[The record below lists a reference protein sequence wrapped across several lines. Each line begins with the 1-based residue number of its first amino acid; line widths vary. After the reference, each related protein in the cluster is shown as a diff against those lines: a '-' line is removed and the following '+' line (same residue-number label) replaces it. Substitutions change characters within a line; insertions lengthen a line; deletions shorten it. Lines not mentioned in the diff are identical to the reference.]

1 MPRSRS
7 LLKLPWRSGNL
18 LLADGPDPATG
29 FSVDLT
35 NCDREPIHVL
45 GKVQPFGFLIALT
58 ADWLVSRVSGNSEA
72 FIGQPPKAL
81 LGLPI
86 SAVFTGDAIHS
97 LRNRITLLR
106 GPDSVER
113 IFSLALTEGGPLFDV
128 AVHFS
133 GPLVVIE
140 AEAASHD
147 EVEASSTVRSMV
159 ARLGQADSL
168 AAFLRDGAR
177 QVRALTGFDRVMV
190 YRFADTGDGEV
201 VAEALRP
208 GIDSFYGL
216 HYPASDIPAQ
226 ARALYLRNIF
236 RVIADVEADPIPVI
250 PALDPTGV
258 ALDMSLCLTRAVSP
272 IHIEYLRNM
281 GVRASLS
288 ISIVVDGKLWG
299 LFACHHYS
307 PRLPTFAQR
316 SAAELFGQIFSMM
329 LESRERAETAEY
341 EGKARQVADRLLSAV
356 AQDHDLMSNAR
367 WLGDV
372 IFDTIPAD
380 GVGVYIDGH
389 MTFSGLTPDAP
400 SFAAIVTML
409 NQVAASQIYT
419 TNALSRVMPEAV
431 HFADRTSGLLA
442 IPLSRRPRDYVVLFR
457 AEQLRAVRWA
467 GKPGKD
473 MEYGPNGPRLSPR
486 KSFEEWS
493 ELVKGIALAFTP
505 AQIRVAEALRTALLE
520 VVLRLSDS
528 VDQERQRAHEK
539 QELLIAE
546 LNHRVRNILSLIR
559 GLLSQTRDSARSV
572 DEFIGT
578 LESRVHA
585 LARAHD
591 QITADRWA
599 PARLHDL
606 IEVEAGAYLG
616 ERSDRVRLEGPNVLL
631 TPGCF
636 TVLALVIHEML
647 TNAAKYGALSDN
659 GTVSIIW
666 RVDEDGSLLIDWTE
680 CGGPPV
686 VAPTRRGFGSTVIER
701 SIPYD
706 LEGHAEINYRLAGI
720 EAHFCIPSR
729 HVVSELAETI
739 DRDLAKP
746 AMPATPGLLKGRNV
760 LLVEDNMI
768 IAMDG
773 EDALRDLG
781 AEVSTAASVGRAREA
796 IALQALDMAVLD
808 FNLGHESSMPVADL
822 LAERGIP
829 FIFATGYGD
838 GLELPPRFKHVTLL
852 KKPYSGATLAQALG
866 AFVDSGA

>member
-1 MPRSRS
+1 MAESDIGR
-7 LLKLPWRSGNL
+7 
-18 LLADGPDPATG
+18 PAA
-29 FSVDLT
+29 VDLT

-45 GKVQPFGFLIALT
+45 GTVQPFGFLIALT
-58 ADWLVSRVSGNSEA
+58 ADWLVSRVSANVA
-72 FIGQPPKAL
+72 DFIGLSPEEV
-81 LGLPI
+81 LGKPV
-86 SAVFTGDAIHS
+86 SAVLSGDAIHT

-106 GPDSVER
+106 GPDAVER
-113 IFSLALTEGGPLFDV
+113 VFSLPLMDGGPAFDV

-133 GPLVVIE
+133 GQLVVIE
-140 AEAASHD
+140 GEPASHD
-147 EVEASSTVRSMV
+147 EMEASSTVRSMV
-159 ARLGQADSL
+159 SRLGQVEGM

-190 YRFADTGDGEV
+190 YRFSGSGDGEV

-208 GIDSFYGL
+208 GIESFFGL

-236 RVIADVEADPIPVI
+236 RVIADVNAPPV
-250 PALDPTGV
+250 PVMPQLDPAGM
-258 ALDMSLCLTRAVSP
+258 ALDMSLCLTREVSP

-281 GVRASLS
+281 GVDASLS
-288 ISIVVDGKLWG
+288 ISIIVEGKLWG
-299 LFACHHYS
+299 LFACHHYG

-329 LESRERAETAEY
+329 LESRERAETADY
-341 EGKARQVADRLLSAV
+341 EGKSRQVADRLLSAV
-356 AQDHDLMSNAR
+356 AQDNELLHNAA
-367 WLGDV
+367 WLGDI

-380 GVGVYIDGH
+380 GVGVYIDGQ
-389 MTFSGLTPDAP
+389 MILSGLTPDEPA
-400 SFAAIVTML
+400 FAAIVNMM
-409 NQVAASQIYT
+409 NRVAASQVYT
-419 TNALSRVMPEAV
+419 TDSLSSVLPEAAAY
-431 HFADRTSGLLA
+431 ADRAAGVLA

-457 AEQLRAVRWA
+457 AEQLRSVRWA
-467 GKPGKD
+467 GQQDKHVED
-473 MEYGPNGPRLSPR
+473 GPDGPRLSPR
-486 KSFEEWS
+486 KSFEAWS
-493 ELVKGIALAFTP
+493 QLVQGRALPFTP
-505 AQIRVAEALRTALLE
+505 AELRVAETLRTALLE
-520 VVLRLSDS
+520 VILRLSDS
-528 VDQERQRAHEK
+528 VDAERQRAHEK

-572 DEFIGT
+572 DDFIGT

-591 QITADRWA
+591 QITADRWS
-599 PARLHDL
+599 PARLYDL

-616 ERSDRVRLEGPNVLL
+616 EKSDRVRLSGPNVLL

-636 TVLALVIHEML
+636 TVMALVIHEML
-647 TNAAKYGALSDN
+647 TNAAKYGALSDS
-659 GTVSIIW
+659 GMVAIDW
-666 RVDEDGSLLIDWTE
+666 RLDEDGSLLLDWTE
-680 CGGPPV
+680 SGGPAV

-706 LEGHAEINYRLAGI
+706 LGGHAEIHYRLAGI
-720 EAHFCIPSR
+720 EAHFCIPST
-729 HVVSELAETI
+729 HVVAVLPDSVAAERSRTHAP
-739 DRDLAKP
+739 LVA
-746 AMPATPGLLKGRNV
+746 GLLKGRTV

-781 AEVSTAASVGRAREA
+781 AEVLTAASAGRAREA
-796 IALQALDMAVLD
+796 LALMPVDLAVLD
-808 FNLGHESSMPVADL
+808 FNLGAETSLPIADV

-838 GLELPPRFKHVTLL
+838 GLDLPSRFAHVTLV
-852 KKPYSGATLAQALG
+852 KKPYSGATLAQAL
-866 AFVDSGA
+866 APAMDAA

>member
-1 MPRSRS
+1 M
-7 LLKLPWRSGNL
+7 
-18 LLADGPDPATG
+18 ADGGTG
-29 FSVDLT
+29 ADFAVNLT

-45 GKVQPFGFLIALT
+45 GTVQPFGFLIALT
-58 ADWLVSRVSGNSEA
+58 ADWLVSRVSANSAA
-72 FIGQPPKAL
+72 FIGLSPDDMLGKPVSAL
-81 LGLPI
+81 LDGE
-86 SAVFTGDAIHS
+86 AIHT

-113 IFSLALTEGGPLFDV
+113 IFSLPLMPGGAPFDV

-133 GPLVVIE
+133 GQLVVIE
-140 AEAASHD
+140 AEPASAD
-147 EVEASSTVRSMV
+147 EMEASSTVRAMV
-159 ARLGQADSL
+159 ARLAQADGMT
-168 AAFLRDGAR
+168 AFLRDGAR

-190 YRFADTGDGEV
+190 YRFADGGDGEV

-208 GIDSFYGL
+208 GIDSFFGL
-216 HYPASDIPAQ
+216 HYPASDIPVQ

-236 RVIADVEADPIPVI
+236 RVIADVQAVPV
-250 PALDPTGV
+250 PVVPTLDPTGA

-281 GVRASLS
+281 GVGASLS
-288 ISIVVDGKLWG
+288 ISIIVEGRLWG
-299 LFACHHYS
+299 LFACHHYA

-329 LESRERAETAEY
+329 LESRERAETAAY
-341 EGKARQVADRLLSAV
+341 EGKARQVADRLMSAV
-356 AQDHDLMSNAR
+356 AQDHDLLSNAR
-367 WLGDV
+367 WLGDI

-380 GVGVYIDGH
+380 GVGVYIDGQIS
-389 MTFSGLTPDAP
+389 FSGLTPDKAA
-400 SFAAIVTML
+400 FASIVSML
-409 NQVAASQIYT
+409 NRVAASQVYT
-419 TNALSRVMPEAV
+419 TDTLSRVLPEAAAY
-431 HFADRTSGLLA
+431 ADRAAGLLA

-467 GKPGKD
+467 GNQDKHI
-473 MEYGPNGPRLSPR
+473 EYGPNGPRLTPR

-493 ELVKGIALAFTP
+493 ELVKGTALPFAP
-505 AQIRVAEALRTALLE
+505 AQLRVAEALRTALLE

-528 VDQERQRAHEK
+528 ADAERQRAHEK

-546 LNHRVRNILSLIR
+546 LNHRVRNILALIR
-559 GLLSQTRDSARSV
+559 GLLSQTRSSAVSV
-572 DEFIGT
+572 EDFIGT
-578 LESRVHA
+578 LESRIHA

-591 QITADRWA
+591 QITADRWS
-599 PARLHDL
+599 PARLYDL

-616 ERSDRVRLEGPNVLL
+616 ERRDRVRLSGPNVLL

-636 TVLALVIHEML
+636 TVMALVIHEML

-659 GTVSIIW
+659 GTVAIDW
-666 RVDEDGSLLIDWTE
+666 HVDQDGSLLIDWTE
-680 CGGPPV
+680 SGGPAV

-706 LEGHAEINYRLAGI
+706 LDGHAEIHYRLAGI
-720 EAHFCIPSR
+720 EAHFCIPSV
-729 HVVSELAETI
+729 HVVSVLPDVVGTERPLPVIA
-739 DRDLAKP
+739 
-746 AMPATPGLLKGRNV
+746 ATPELLKGRHV

-781 AEVSTAASVGRAREA
+781 ADVTTAASVARAREA
-796 IALQALDMAVLD
+796 IEQQPIDLAVLD
-808 FNLGHESSMPVADL
+808 FNLGAETSMPVADL

-829 FIFATGYGD
+829 FLFATGYGD
-838 GLELPPRFKHVTLL
+838 GLELPDRFAGVTLV
-852 KKPYSGATLAQALG
+852 KKPYSGATLAQAMTPL
-866 AFVDSGA
+866 VDRNR

>member
-1 MPRSRS
+1 MVDRNGTAP
-7 LLKLPWRSGNL
+7 
-18 LLADGPDPATG
+18 G
-29 FSVDLT
+29 FAVDLS

-45 GKVQPFGFLIALT
+45 GTVQPFGFLIALT
-58 ADWLVSRVSGNSEA
+58 ADWLVSRVSANSA
-72 FIGQPPKAL
+72 QFIGLSPQDM
-81 LGLPI
+81 LGKPVSGVL
-86 SAVFTGDAIHS
+86 SAEAIHS

-113 IFSLALTEGGPLFDV
+113 LFSIPLIDGGPPFDI

-133 GPLVVIE
+133 GQLVVIE
-140 AEAASHD
+140 AEPAAHD
-147 EVEASSTVRSMV
+147 EMEASSTVRSMV
-159 ARLGQADSL
+159 ARLAQADSMT
-168 AAFLRDGAR
+168 AFLRDGAR

-190 YRFADTGDGEV
+190 YRFADGGDGEV
-201 VAEALRP
+201 VAEALKP
-208 GIDSFYGL
+208 GIDSFFGL

-236 RVIADVEADPIPVI
+236 RVIADIGADAVPVV
-250 PALDPTGV
+250 PQLDPTGA
-258 ALDMSLCLTRAVSP
+258 ALDMSLCITRAVSP

-281 GVRASLS
+281 GVGASLS
-288 ISIVVDGKLWG
+288 ISIIVEGKLWG
-299 LFACHHYS
+299 LFACHHYA

-329 LESRERAETAEY
+329 LESRERGDTATY

-356 AQDHDLMSNAR
+356 AQDHDLLSNAR
-367 WLGDV
+367 WLGDI

-380 GVGVYIDGH
+380 GVGVYIDGQ
-389 MTFSGLTPDAP
+389 MTFSGLTPDEPA
-400 SFAAIVTML
+400 FVAIVGML
-409 NQVAASQIYT
+409 NQVAASQVYT
-419 TNALSRVMPEAV
+419 TDCLSAVLPEAAAY
-431 HFADRTSGLLA
+431 ADRASGILA

-457 AEQLRAVRWA
+457 AEQLRSVRWA
-467 GKPGKD
+467 GNPEKEI
-473 MEYGPNGPRLSPR
+473 EYGPNGPRLTPR
-486 KSFEEWS
+486 KSFEAWS
-493 ELVKGIALAFTP
+493 QLVQGTALPFTP
-505 AQIRVAEALRTALLE
+505 AELRVAEALRTALLE
-520 VVLRLSDS
+520 VILRLSDS
-528 VDQERQRAHEK
+528 ADAERQRAHEK

-599 PARLHDL
+599 PARLYDL

-616 ERSDRVRLEGPNVLL
+616 ERRDRVRLTGPNVLL

-636 TVLALVIHEML
+636 TVLALVLHEML

-659 GTVSIIW
+659 GSVAIDW
-666 RVDEDGSLLIDWTE
+666 RVDADGSLLIDWTE
-680 CGGPPV
+680 SGGPAV

-706 LEGHAEINYRLAGI
+706 LGGHAEINYRLAGI
-720 EAHFCIPSR
+720 EAQFCIPSR
-729 HVVSELAETI
+729 HVVSVLP
-739 DRDLAKP
+739 DRAGADRAKP
-746 AMPATPGLLKGRNV
+746 AVPVAPGLLKGRNV

-781 AEVSTAASVGRAREA
+781 AEVTTASSVGRAREA
-796 IALQALDMAVLD
+796 IAIQSVDMAVLD
-808 FNLGHESSMPVADL
+808 FNLGHETSLPVADL
-822 LAERGIP
+822 LAEKGIP
-829 FIFATGYGD
+829 FLFATGYGD
-838 GLELPPRFKHVTLL
+838 GLDLPARFEDVVLL
-852 KKPYSGATLAQALG
+852 KKPYSGATLAQAL
-866 AFVDSGA
+866 APIIEA

>member
-1 MPRSRS
+1 M
-7 LLKLPWRSGNL
+7 
-18 LLADGPDPATG
+18 AEAVDDGAG
-29 FSVDLT
+29 FAVDLT

-45 GKVQPFGFLIALT
+45 GTVQPFGFLIALT
-58 ADWLVSRVSGNSEA
+58 ADWLVSRASANCA
-72 FIGQPPKAL
+72 DFIGLPPEEL
-81 LGLPI
+81 LGKPI
-86 SAVFTGDAIHS
+86 ATIMTSDALHS

-106 GPDSVER
+106 GPDAVER
-113 IFSLALTEGGPLFDV
+113 LFSLQLVAGGPLFDV

-133 GPLVVIE
+133 GALVVIE
-140 AEAASHD
+140 AERASQD
-147 EVEASSTVRSMV
+147 EMEASSTVRSMV
-159 ARLGQADSL
+159 SRLAQTGSM

-190 YRFADTGDGEV
+190 YRFAQGGDGEV

-208 GIDSFYGL
+208 GVESFFGL
-216 HYPASDIPAQ
+216 HYPASDIPQQ

-236 RVIADVEADPIPVI
+236 RVIADVDAPPV
-250 PALDPTGV
+250 PVVPQLDPAGV

-281 GVRASLS
+281 GVGASLS
-288 ISIVVDGKLWG
+288 ISIIVQGKLWG
-299 LFACHHYS
+299 LFACHHYG

-341 EGKARQVADRLLSAV
+341 EGKARQVADRLLAAV
-356 AQDHDLMSNAR
+356 AQDSELLHNDG
-367 WLGDV
+367 WLGDI

-380 GVGVYIDGH
+380 GVGVYIDGQ
-389 MTFSGLTPDAP
+389 MTLSGLTPDETA
-400 SFAAIVTML
+400 FAAIVNMM
-409 NQVAASQIYT
+409 NRVAASQVYT
-419 TNALSRVMPEAV
+419 TDCLSGILPEAAAY
-431 HFADRTSGLLA
+431 ADRAAGVLA
-442 IPLSRRPRDYVVLFR
+442 IPLSRRPRDYVLLFR

-467 GKPGKD
+467 GQQDKHV
-473 MEYGPNGPRLSPR
+473 EEGPDGPRLSPR
-486 KSFEEWS
+486 KSFAAWS
-493 ELVKGIALAFTP
+493 QMVQGTALPFSAAEL
-505 AQIRVAEALRTALLE
+505 RVAEALRTALLE

-528 VDQERQRAHEK
+528 VDAERQRAHEK

-559 GLLSQTRDSARSV
+559 GLLSQTRDSARTV
-572 DEFIGT
+572 EEFVGT
-578 LESRVHA
+578 LESRVQA

-599 PARLHDL
+599 PARLYDL

-616 ERSDRVRLEGPNVLL
+616 EKRDRVRASGPNVLL

-636 TVLALVIHEML
+636 TVMALVIHEML
-647 TNAAKYGALSDN
+647 TNAAKYGALSDS
-659 GTVSIIW
+659 GMVTIAW
-666 RVDEDGSLLIDWTE
+666 RVDEDGSLLLDWTE
-680 CGGPPV
+680 SGGPAV

-706 LEGHAEINYRLAGI
+706 LGGDAQINYRLAGI

-729 HVVSELAETI
+729 HVVAVLPDPVEGE
-739 DRDLAKP
+739 RVKP
-746 AMPATPGLLKGRNV
+746 VAVASPGLLKDRQV

-781 AEVSTAASVGRAREA
+781 AEVQTAASIGRAREA
-796 IALQALDMAVLD
+796 IALGPVELAVLD
-808 FNLGHESSMPVADL
+808 FNLGSETSLPVADL
-822 LAERGIP
+822 LAERGVP

-838 GLELPPRFKHVTLL
+838 GLELPARFAHVTLV
-852 KKPYSGATLAQALG
+852 KKPYSGATLAQALAPLIAG
-866 AFVDSGA
+866 

>member
-1 MPRSRS
+1 M
-7 LLKLPWRSGNL
+7 
-18 LLADGPDPATG
+18 ADRDADQPN
-29 FSVDLT
+29 FSVDLS

-45 GKVQPFGFLIALT
+45 GTVQPFGFLIALT
-58 ADWLVSRVSGNSEA
+58 ADWLVSRVSANSA
-72 FIGQPPKAL
+72 QFIGLTPDDMLGKPIAAL
-81 LGLPI
+81 LDGE
-86 SAVFTGDAIHS
+86 AIHA

-113 IFSLALTEGGPLFDV
+113 LFSIPLIAGGPPFDV

-133 GPLVVIE
+133 GQLVVVE
-140 AEAASHD
+140 AEPASHD
-147 EVEASSTVRSMV
+147 EMEASSTVRSMV
-159 ARLGQADSL
+159 ARLAQAEGMT
-168 AAFLRDGAR
+168 AFLRDGAR

-190 YRFADTGDGEV
+190 YRFADGGDGEV
-201 VAEALRP
+201 VAEALKP
-208 GIDSFYGL
+208 GIDSFFGL

-236 RVIADVEADPIPVI
+236 RIIADVKAPPVPVV
-250 PALDPTGV
+250 PALDPTGA

-272 IHIEYLRNM
+272 IHIEYLGNM
-281 GVRASLS
+281 GVGASLS
-288 ISIVVDGKLWG
+288 ISIIVEGKLWG
-299 LFACHHYS
+299 LFACHHYA

-329 LESRERAETAEY
+329 LESRERAETATY

-356 AQDHDLMSNAR
+356 AQDHDLLTNAR
-367 WLGDV
+367 WLGDI

-380 GVGVYIDGH
+380 GVGVYIDGQ
-389 MTFSGLTPDAP
+389 MTFSGLAPDA
-400 SFAAIVTML
+400 SAFVAIVSML
-409 NQVAASQIYT
+409 NRVAASQVYT
-419 TNALSRVMPEAV
+419 TDSLSSVLPEAAAY
-431 HFADRTSGLLA
+431 ADRVSGVLA

-457 AEQLRAVRWA
+457 AEQLRSVRWA
-467 GKPGKD
+467 GNPEKEI
-473 MEYGPNGPRLSPR
+473 EYGPNGPRLTPR
-486 KSFEEWS
+486 KSFESWS
-493 ELVKGIALAFTP
+493 QLVKGVALPFLP
-505 AQIRVAEALRTALLE
+505 AELRVAEALRTALLE
-520 VVLRLSDS
+520 VILRMSDS
-528 VDQERQRAHEK
+528 ADAERQRAHEK

-591 QITADRWA
+591 QITADRWS
-599 PARLHDL
+599 PARLYDL
-606 IEVEAGAYLG
+606 IEVESGAYLG
-616 ERSDRVRLEGPNVLL
+616 ERSDRVQLSGPNVLL

-647 TNAAKYGALSDN
+647 TNAAKYGALSDS
-659 GTVSIIW
+659 GTVKIDW

-680 CGGPPV
+680 SGGPPV

-706 LEGHAEINYRLAGI
+706 LGGHAEISYRLAGI
-720 EAHFCIPSR
+720 EAHFCIPSI
-729 HVVSELAETI
+729 HVVSVLPDVTAT
-739 DRDLAKP
+739 DRAKP
-746 AMPATPGLLKGRNV
+746 AAPVVPGLLKGRNV

-781 AEVSTAASVGRAREA
+781 ADVVTAASVGRAHEA
-796 IALQALDMAVLD
+796 IAIQSVDLAVLD
-808 FNLGHESSMPVADL
+808 FNLGHETSLPIADM

-829 FIFATGYGD
+829 FLFATGYGD
-838 GLELPPRFKHVTLL
+838 GLELPTRFEAVTLL
-852 KKPYSGATLAQALG
+852 KKPYSGATLAQALAPVIEAG
-866 AFVDSGA
+866 N